1 MLKGEQEPMGLKSY
15 KEEATQSK
23 HVNAETKK
31 KKKENKKLGFL
42 GNGITLAK
50 TCLRTQ
56 NQACM
61 HRLDHAY
68 VDPYPET

>member
-1 MLKGEQEPMGLKSY
+1 MGLKSY

-31 KKKENKKLGFL
+31 KKKNKKLGFL

-50 TCLRTQ
+50 TCLCTQ

>member
-1 MLKGEQEPMGLKSY
+1 MQKQ
-15 KEEATQSK
+15 
-23 HVNAETKK
+23 KK
-31 KKKENKKLGFL
+31 KKTKKQKLGFL

>member
-31 KKKENKKLGFL
+31 KKTKQKIRISG
-42 GNGITLAK
+42 
-50 TCLRTQ
+50 
-56 NQACM
+56 
-61 HRLDHAY
+61 
-68 VDPYPET
+68 

>member
-31 KKKENKKLGFL
+31 TKKQKNKKTK
-42 GNGITLAK
+42 N
-50 TCLRTQ
+50 
-56 NQACM
+56 
-61 HRLDHAY
+61 
-68 VDPYPET
+68 